1 MKIIHQNGYTKE
13 ELLNWRVTV
22 YRNVIQSAQAIVTA
36 LNQFEYKLKDEKT
49 EYEAQR
55 IIDYRLEEII
65 DPLVIDAVISIWQ
78 DPAVTLLLDQKSTEF
93 YLMDSAS

>member
-1 MKIIHQNGYTKE
+1 MKILHQNGFTKE

-22 YRNVIQSAQAIVTA
+22 YRNIIQSAQAVVNA
-36 LNQFEYKLKDEKT
+36 LNEFEYRLSNEKI

-55 IIDYRLEEII
+55 ISEYRLQDNF
-65 DPLVIDAVISIWQ
+65 DPLVIDAVISVWH
-78 DPAVTLLLDQKSTEF
+78 DPAVTLLLDEKSTEF

>member
-22 YRNVIQSAQAIVTA
+22 YRNLIQSAQAIVNA
-36 LNQFEYKLKDEKT
+36 LNQFEYKLQDEKI
-49 EYEAQR
+49 EYDAQR
-55 IIDYRLEEII
+55 IIEYRLEENI
-65 DPLVIDAVISIWQ
+65 DPLVIDAVISVWH

>member
-22 YRNVIQSAQAIVTA
+22 YRNLIQSAQAIVNA
-36 LNQFEYKLKDEKT
+36 LNQFEYRLSNEKI

-55 IIDYRLEEII
+55 ISEYRLEENI
-65 DPLVIDAVISIWQ
+65 DPLIIDAVISVWH
-78 DPAVTLLLDQKSTEF
+78 DPAVALLLDQKSTEF
-93 YLMDSAS
+93 YLMDSAT

>member
-1 MKIIHQNGYTKE
+1 MKIIHQNGYTKD

-22 YRNVIQSAQAIVTA
+22 YRNLIHSAQAIVNA
-36 LNQFEYKLKDEKT
+36 LNQFEYQLQSEKV

-55 IIDYRLEEII
+55 IIEYRLEEVI
-65 DPLVIDAVISIWQ
+65 DPLFIDAVISVWH
-78 DPAVTLLLDQKSTEF
+78 DPAVNLLLDNKSTEF

>member
-22 YRNVIQSAQAIVTA
+22 YRNIIQSAQAIVNA
-36 LNQFEYKLKDEKT
+36 LNQFEYRLASEKL
-49 EYEAQR
+49 EYEAQK
-55 IIDYRLEEII
+55 ISEYRLEENI
-65 DPLVIDAVISIWQ
+65 DPFIIDAVISIWH